1 MQNKYLSRRYPSLK
15 LLLPLGLLLL
25 GGSQIT
31 LASDLSTLF
40 TTPQER
46 ELINSNRY
54 NNDEVKPQQVV
65 VDEVVE
71 APFQLQLKEEV
82 SREYIISGITVSS
95 EGLHTVW
102 INSQAYEDGEALE
115 DNSRIKVVVGDE
127 VGVRITAPDGK
138 HYFATSGE
146 TLEVTYLA
154 PIKN

>member
-25 GGSQIT
+25 GGSQFT

-54 NNDEVKPQQVV
+54 NSDEVKQPVV
-65 VDEVVE
+65 VGKVIE
-71 APFQLQLKEEV
+71 APLQQLLKEQV

-95 EGLHTVW
+95 EGSHTVW

-127 VGVRITAPDGK
+127 VAVRITAPDGK

-154 PIKN
+154 PVKN

>member
-1 MQNKYLSRRYPSLK
+1 MQNKRAPDKFSSLK
-15 LLLPLGLLLL
+15 LAAALIVILSA
-25 GGSQIT
+25 GSQSAF
-31 LASDLSTLF
+31 ASDLSTLF

-54 NNDEVKPQQVV
+54 NNDAVKSQPVV
-65 VDEVVE
+65 VDEAVE
-71 APFQLQLKEEV
+71 APLQLMLKEEV

-95 EGLHTVW
+95 EGPHTVW

-115 DNSRIKVVVGDE
+115 DNSKIKVVIGDE

-154 PIKN
+154 TVKN